1 VTAAEQAVATVVA
14 VEWCD
19 VLHVVEAAP
28 ADDFFL
34 SGGDS
39 ILAVT
44 LIGRIEQ
51 RLGIEFPLDALFLDG
66 TLSTLV
72 SSCQALV
79 AEQGDDPTGSAHG

>member
-1 VTAAEQAVATVVA
+1 VTASAQAVAGVVTA
-14 VEWCD
+14 EWCEVLQVVD
-19 VLHVVEAAP
+19 VAP
-28 ADDFFL
+28 ADDFFV

-79 AEQGDDPTGSAHG
+79 AGQGDHPAGPDHG